1 MSFKNELQ
9 EIVSNYLAGDYET
22 YEPQG
27 VPDPE
32 DIQLGNKA
40 AKLEAT
46 ALFIDVRQSSDITNA
61 FRRQTAAKI
70 MKGYFNGAVR
80 IINKN
85 EGKVRSFNGD
95 GMLAIFVGDTRSNKQ
110 LKLRCRSSDMCFRF
124 CN

>member
-1 MSFKNELQ
+1 
-9 EIVSNYLAGDYET
+9 
-22 YEPQG
+22 
-27 VPDPE
+27 
-32 DIQLGNKA
+32 
-40 AKLEAT
+40 
-46 ALFIDVRQSSDITNA
+46 
-61 FRRQTAAKI
+61 